1 MAHNCNYMLRRL
13 RWFVMP
19 VEIVVDDTNGAK
31 NIDKSR
37 QETNR
42 SNLAYGKRCWMEII
56 AVRESDFPDYG
67 KVKFSTTGLT
77 PAEKTFFKYVET
89 QISTTIPSRI
99 EKNFIHYGLKDPSS
113 ISWKQIKK
121 MAQLYLDAD
130 PWLQINY
137 CMDSTRQGVDEQVQ
151 RRMLNQYVGAGEVF
165 EKAQTGIYVHEGKI
179 WMDKRALLK
188 HKNQT
193 KLDIKDIDTYG
204 EIGKKRIFL
213 FQKYTKV
220 AGGHQDNV
228 YAESFHVVSDFNEY
242 VGANTDENYL
252 VAQLDGEYMEQDVIP
267 RLQDIITH
275 KKRVFAGNSESVIEW
290 LKKL

>member
-1 MAHNCNYMLRRL
+1 M
-13 RWFVMP
+13 
-19 VEIVVDDTNGAK
+19 D
-31 NIDKSR
+31 
-37 QETNR
+37 
-42 SNLAYGKRCWMEII
+42 
-56 AVRESDFPDYG
+56 
-67 KVKFSTTGLT
+67 VKF
-77 PAEKTFFKYVET
+77 EKTGVSAEQKKYLEYVEG
-89 QISTTIPSRI
+89 QIKGTIPSRI

-113 ISWKQIKK
+113 ISWIQIKK

-151 RRMLNQYVGAGEVF
+151 RGMLNQYVGAGEVF
-165 EKAQTGIYVHEGKI
+165 VKATTGIYVHEGKI
-179 WMDKRALLK
+179 WKDKRALLK

-220 AGGHQDNV
+220 KGGHQDNV
-228 YAESFHVVSDFNEY
+228 YVESLHVVRDFNEY
-242 VGANTDENYL
+242 VGANTDENYF
-252 VAQLDGEYMEQDVIP
+252 VAQLDGEYMEQEVIP
-267 RLQDIITH
+267 LLQAEITH
-275 KKRVFAGNSESVIEW
+275 KKRVFAGNSKSVIEW